1 VTLLNLG
8 GKTLAAALAA
18 LALCLI
24 TVRAAGEYGA
34 AAVEEGR
41 TYTIAEMLTLAIED
55 EYLARARYTADLAR
69 FGEQPPFLRIAE
81 AESAHVALL
90 LPLLERYNVPV
101 PEDWA
106 AGHVASPV
114 TLVEALRAGE
124 EGERAN
130 LRMYEIFLRQPLPD
144 DVRAIFSML
153 RQAADNH
160 RRAFLRNLARLE
172 SGGPSAQD
180 FLNLQVPTL

>member
-1 VTLLNLG
+1 MNLG

-34 AAVEEGR
+34 AEGEPGR
-41 TYTIAEMLTLAIED
+41 TYTIAEMRTLASED